1 MGERKQSLHKGHG
14 TSCYNRHCAMGA
26 LREALQIVLQVRL
39 RFNGIRCRRKI
50 KQSSV
55 KIEEESQVSQC
66 RDALPIAQLEWPER
80 MKIARG
86 EEEGTKSAVENSMF
100 SACDMHP

>member
-1 MGERKQSLHKGHG
+1 MQSRNRKWVSGKQSLHKGHG

-26 LREALQIVLQVRL
+26 LRETLQIFLQVRL

-55 KIEEESQVSQC
+55 KIEEKG
-66 RDALPIAQLEWPER
+66 QLSDS
-80 MKIARG
+80 G
-86 EEEGTKSAVENSMF
+86 HV
-100 SACDMHP
+100 